1 LTLFTKIYCPVGYF
15 LKSSR
20 QCGQNFW
27 CLYRFINADV
37 KFWVLPS
44 FCILFVDVDSHISLS
59 SKCDRPSVLC
69 VSTTD
74 TATRLAVHDVLS
86 PTQMPPKK
94 RLRRS
99 ASVPGG
105 TRSESRIQS
114 YFVRHRQSSGLQQPV
129 PVHPDVSGI
138 VRTAVVT
145 TLPAVSSGSAN
156 VRPDT
161 TGQTPFHFS
170 GSGKLPASPFR
181 SIWVPMPV
189 RPLSECRV
197 ESVVKPSASS
207 LSCTAAVGTNHR
219 EVSANTASL
228 QTRCHSQPGALLTR
242 SSSLKRR
249 RDEYRPWL
257 DFRKMREVITVI
269 FNGLYYSLF
278 CAGLG
283 IAEGLCPHSSISLF
297 CHRSFFFLS
306 LFFLC

>member
-1 LTLFTKIYCPVGYF
+1 MYCPIGY
-15 LKSSR
+15 LKKQLTVWTEFSV
-20 QCGQNFW
+20 F
-27 CLYRFINADV
+27 YRFINAYV

-44 FCILFVDVDSHISLS
+44 FCILFVDVDGHISLA
-59 SKCDRPSVLC
+59 SKCDRPSVLR

-74 TATRLAVHDVLS
+74 TATRLAVQDVLS

-105 TRSESRIQS
+105 TRSESRIQR

-145 TLPAVSSGSAN
+145 TLPAVSSGSAD
-156 VRPDT
+156 VRRDT
-161 TGQTPFHFS
+161 TGQTLFHFS

-219 EVSANTASL
+219 ELSANTASL

-257 DFRKMREVITVI
+257 DFRKMREVVTVI
-269 FNGLYYSLF
+269 FNGLSYTLF
-278 CAGLG
+278 YAGLSLLNYCRRV
-283 IAEGLCPHSSISLF
+283 IPPLLPFTLLLPSLSPFPLFSLC
-297 CHRSFFFLS
+297 
-306 LFFLC
+306 